1 MGLSSSDAPPP
12 PPLSLT
18 SSDVKPGEYPF
29 KRGLSTRLRSRC
41 PFFTQTFLTCPS
53 DSSGSEES
61 QSQSEEKRELP
72 SASR

>member
-1 MGLSSSDAPPP
+1 MGLSSSDAPP

-29 KRGLSTRLRSRC
+29 KRGLSPRLRSRC
-41 PFFTQTFLTCPS
+41 PIVTQTFLTCSS

-72 SASR
+72 SANR